1 MKREIET
8 VRNIIITAI
17 VAALLAFVIWTLAA
31 AEGRTS
37 PPELP
42 TQVAPATS
50 TAPPVEGT
58 PDTATPVAPYP
69 PPPGGPSS
77 PPYPPP
83 VDAYPAPYPGPVYLP
98 FMAGESY
105 P

>member
-8 VRNIIITAI
+8 VRNIIVVAI
-17 VAALLAFVIWTLAA
+17 VAALLAFVVWTLATVDA
-31 AEGRTS
+31 RTL

-42 TQVAPATS
+42 TA
-50 TAPPVEGT
+50 TAPVPWGT
-58 PDTATPVAPYP
+58 PDTGTPIAPYP
-69 PPPGGPSS
+69 PPPGAPYP

-83 VDAYPAPYPGPVYLP
+83 GDGYPGPVFLP
-98 FMAGESY
+98 FSIGGNGESY

>member
-8 VRNIIITAI
+8 VRNVIVVAI
-17 VAALLAFVIWTLAA
+17 AAALLAFVIWTLAA
-31 AEGRTS
+31 ADSRTS

-42 TQVAPATS
+42 TLTP
-50 TAPPVEGT
+50 PPVDGT
-58 PDTATPVAPYP
+58 LIAPYP
-69 PPPGGPSS
+69 PPGDSYP

-83 VDAYPAPYPGPVYLP
+83 GDGYPGPVFLP
-98 FMAGESY
+98 FSIGHGDSY